1 VRARRQPFTPSTP
14 TVVPIASADT
24 ISTAWTHRKP
34 VGLPPS
40 HARGS
45 SQIALANR
53 GHTAQLHTATAT
65 RKADQ
70 RRVRNTVT
78 IILRRRTSRSGGL
91 GRGRLR
97 RAALLVTAVCCA
109 LGAVAV
115 GVAPGATAATPAPI
129 GGKAMGTSG
138 TLRTSGSPAI
148 PASVKSRAFVVAD
161 LTTGTVLAA
170 RKPHYKLAPASTL
183 KTLTALTI
191 LRNVPLDRKVRM
203 TRTVPVPECACVG
216 LTRWR
221 YYRVDALLNALIM
234 RSGND
239 VAELLATSTGSRART
254 MTLMNNTLRDLR
266 AGDSRAVTPSG
277 LDGRGQSLSAYD
289 LALVN
294 RAAFA
299 DARFRKIMAT
309 KTFRFGPVGGPT
321 RTLIAQNEL
330 WHMGYAGQLG
340 SKNGWTRKAQ
350 QTFVAVARRGSRT
363 LVVTL
368 LYNDRGI
375 AKQAATL
382 LDWGFR
388 LPAAAKGIGA
398 LVPARSAPTP
408 TPKPTVTP
416 TPTATPTA
424 GATTTTAVRKAAV
437 APTRTAGPAVPPTA
451 TATPTPSPVGTL
463 PMQASLS
470 LGAIGF
476 AGLAL
481 LPGRRPGRR
490 NGTRRRASDQ
500 RGGITR

>member
-1 VRARRQPFTPSTP
+1 M
-14 TVVPIASADT
+14 
-24 ISTAWTHRKP
+24 
-34 VGLPPS
+34 
-40 HARGS
+40 
-45 SQIALANR
+45 
-53 GHTAQLHTATAT
+53 

-78 IILRRRTSRSGGL
+78 IILRPRTARSGAL
-91 GRGRLR
+91 RAGRGRGTGARLG
-97 RAALLVTAVCCA
+97 RAGLLVVAACCA

-115 GVAPGATAATPAPI
+115 GVAPGATAATPTPI

-138 TLRTSGSPAI
+138 TLRTSGSPVI

-170 RKPHYKLAPASTL
+170 RRPHYKLAPASTL

-191 LRNVPLDRKVRM
+191 LRNVPLDKKVRM

-216 LTRWR
+216 LTRWK

-266 AGDSRAVTPSG
+266 ALDSRAVTPSG
-277 LDGRGQSLSAYD
+277 LDGRGQAMSAYD
-289 LALVN
+289 LALIN
-294 RAAFA
+294 RAGYA
-299 DARFRKIMAT
+299 DPRFRQIMAT
-309 KTFRFGPVGGPT
+309 RTYKFGPVGGPT
-321 RTLIAQNEL
+321 RTLVAQNEL

-340 SKNGWTRKAQ
+340 SKNGWTTKAQ
-350 QTFVAVARRGSRT
+350 QTFVAVARRGNRT
-363 LVVTL
+363 LLVTL

-375 AKQAATL
+375 GKQAATL

-388 LPAAAKGIGA
+388 LPAAAKGIGT
-398 LVPARSAPTP
+398 LVPPRSQPKPTP
-408 TPKPTVTP
+408 SPTATPKPTVTP
-416 TPTATPTA
+416 TATVAPKATAAPKAVTTPGSATPATSTA
-424 GATTTTAVRKAAV
+424 AGLPA
-437 APTRTAGPAVPPTA
+437 AGP
-451 TATPTPSPVGTL
+451 SPAATL

-481 LPGRRPGRR
+481 LPGRRPGKR
-490 NGTRRRASDQ
+490 NVTRRGRTPG
-500 RGGITR
+500 RGSTTR